1 MFINK
6 IKAKNIINPLYQ
18 IKCDYMSQILQLE
31 NIQKSYLVGKLPV
44 YALRGINLDIEEN
57 EFLTIMGPSGSGK
70 STLLHLIGALD
81 RPIEGNIWFKEKQK
95 NISTLSSND
104 LSNYRLFNVGIIF
117 QNFNLVPSLNV
128 KENIQLPLIFANRL
142 NKKNQEKLL
151 MSLVTKINLQD
162 RLNHYPSE
170 LSGGE
175 QQRIAVVRAIINNPS
190 ILLADEPTGNL
201 DTKNGRIVMDFLHQI
216 HEEGKTVIMVT
227 HDENLANEGTRTIEL
242 LDGKI
247 VN

>member
-1 MFINK
+1 
-6 IKAKNIINPLYQ
+6 
-18 IKCDYMSQILQLE
+18 MSILKLE
-31 NIQKSYLVGKLPV
+31 NVQKSYLVGKLPV
-44 YALRGINLDIEEN
+44 YALRGINLDIEEG

-81 RPIEGNIWFKEKQK
+81 RPIEGNIWFNQLQK
-95 NISTLSSND
+95 NLTTLSSNELAD
-104 LSNYRLFNVGIIF
+104 YRLYNVGIIF
-117 QNFNLVPSLNV
+117 QNFNLVPSLSV
-128 KENIQLPLIFANRL
+128 KENILLPLIFANKL
-142 NKKNQEKLL
+142 NKKDRENKL
-151 MSLVTKINLQD
+151 MNLVTKINLQD

-216 HEEGKTVIMVT
+216 HNEGKTVIMVT
-227 HDENLANEGTRTIEL
+227 HDKSLADEGTRSIEL

>member
-1 MFINK
+1 
-6 IKAKNIINPLYQ
+6 
-18 IKCDYMSQILQLE
+18 MSILQLE
-31 NIQKSYLVGKLPV
+31 NVQKSYLVGKLPV
-44 YALRGINLDIEEN
+44 YALRGINLDIEEG

-81 RPIEGNIWFKEKQK
+81 RPIEGNIWFNQKQK
-95 NISTLSSND
+95 NLTTLSSNE
-104 LSNYRLFNVGIIF
+104 LANYRLFNVGIIF
-117 QNFNLVPSLNV
+117 QNFNLVPSLSV
-128 KENIQLPLIFANRL
+128 KENILLPLIFANKV
-142 NKKNQEKLL
+142 NKKERENVL
-151 MSLVTKINLQD
+151 MDFVTKINLQD

-216 HEEGKTVIMVT
+216 HKDGKTVIMVT
-227 HDENLANEGTRTIEL
+227 HDKNLADEGTRTIEL

>member
-104 LSNYRLFNVGIIF
+104 LSSYRLFNVGIIF

>member
-1 MFINK
+1 MFK
-6 IKAKNIINPLYQ
+6 
-18 IKCDYMSQILQLE
+18 MSILKLE
-31 NIQKSYLVGKLPV
+31 NVQKSYLVGKMPV
-44 YALRGINLDIEEN
+44 YALRGINLDIEEG

-81 RPIEGNIWFKEKQK
+81 RPIEGNIWFNQKQK
-95 NISTLSSND
+95 NLTTLSSNELAD
-104 LSNYRLFNVGIIF
+104 YRLFNVGIIF
-117 QNFNLVPSLNV
+117 QNFNLVPSLSV
-128 KENIQLPLIFANRL
+128 KENILLPLIFANKI
-142 NKKNQEKLL
+142 NKKERDNVL
-151 MSLVTKINLQD
+151 MDLVKKINLQD

-216 HEEGKTVIMVT
+216 HKEGKTVIMVT
-227 HDENLANEGTRTIEL
+227 HDKSLADEGTRTIEL

-247 VN
+247 IN